1 MIEISEKMNSK
12 HQFTNGELIKE
23 IKNHRPVF

>member
-1 MIEISEKMNSK
+1 MIEISKKINRK